1 MWACSQLLGGP
12 LSVNLAVFI
21 AKQELLRCTLLTTH
35 GNVLIEVHADLACL
49 LVLTDLEHGLVPLPD
64 DQLLL
69 PRPLDLP
76 VNHAHHIMHPLT
88 VRSRI

>member
-1 MWACSQLLGGP
+1 MRACSQLLGGL

-21 AKQELLRCTLLTTH
+21 AKQELLRCAFLTNR
-35 GNVLIEVHADLACL
+35 GYVLIEVHADLASL
-49 LVLTDLEHGLVPLPD
+49 LVLADLEHGLIPLPD

-76 VNHAHHIMHPLT
+76 INHAHYIMHPLT

>member
-1 MWACSQLLGGP
+1 MRACSQLLGGP

-21 AKQELLRCTLLTTH
+21 PKQELLRCALLTTR
-35 GNVLIEVHADLACL
+35 GYVLIEVHANLACL
-49 LVLTDLEHGLVPLPD
+49 LVLADLEDGLIPLPD

-76 VNHAHHIMHPLT
+76 VNHAHHVMHTLT
-88 VRSRI
+88 VWGRI